1 MTSDQKKI
9 RLLLVDDHP
18 VLREGLANLLH
29 REPDFEV
36 VGQAGTGEE
45 AVRIVRDCRPDVCLL
60 DLSLPGMDGF
70 ETLARLR
77 AARPAAQVLM
87 LTSSESAFDADR
99 ALRDGASGFISK
111 NIEHRGIAAAVR
123 DVHRGATG
131 IRRGIEAAQR
141 PRDKGLLTPRELE
154 VLALMRKGLS
164 NVEIGRQLGITERTV
179 KGHVTEMLVKLG
191 ASDRAS
197 AVARG
202 FELGILAMPSTA
214 ARPAAQ

>member
-1 MTSDQKKI
+1 MNSDQNKI

-18 VLREGLANLLH
+18 LLREGLANLLH
-29 REPDFEV
+29 REPDFQV
-36 VGQAGTGEE
+36 VGQVGTGEE
-45 AVRIVRDCRPDVCLL
+45 AVRLVRDCRPDVCLL
-60 DLSLPGMDGF
+60 DLSLPGMNGF

-77 AARPAAQVLM
+77 AARPASRVLV
-87 LTSSESAFDADR
+87 LTSSESALDADR
-99 ALRDGASGFISK
+99 ALHDGACGFVSK
-111 NIEHRGIAAAVR
+111 NIEHREIVAAVR
-123 DVHRGATG
+123 DVHRGVTG
-131 IRRGIEAAQR
+131 IRLGVEAVPR

-191 ASDRAS
+191 ATDRAI

-202 FELGILAMPSTA
+202 FELGILALA
-214 ARPAAQ
+214 ASSAKR

>member
-1 MTSDQKKI
+1 MASDPI
-9 RLLLVDDHP
+9 
-18 VLREGLANLLH
+18 
-29 REPDFEV
+29 PDTPARHQAIYRRFRAQTFGQI
-36 VGQAGTGEE
+36 VGQAATGEE
-45 AVRIVRDCRPDVCLL
+45 ALGLADKCPADVCLL

-77 AARPAAQVLM
+77 DARPAARVLV

-123 DVHRGATG
+123 DAHRGATG
-131 IRRGIEAAQR
+131 IRRGIDEAQR

-202 FELGILAMPSTA
+202 FAPGILAMPSTA
-214 ARPAAQ
+214 ARPAAE

>member
-1 MTSDQKKI
+1 MTSDPNKI

-36 VGQAGTGEE
+36 VGQVGTGEE

-60 DLSLPGMDGF
+60 DLSLPGMNGF

-77 AARPAAQVLM
+77 AARPASRVLV

-99 ALRDGASGFISK
+99 ALRDGACGFVSK
-111 NIEHRGIAAAVR
+111 NIEHREIVAAVR

-131 IRRGIEAAQR
+131 IRRGVEAAPR

-164 NVEIGRQLGITERTV
+164 NVE
-179 KGHVTEMLVKLG
+179 MLVKLG

-202 FELGILAMPSTA
+202 FELGILAVASTA
-214 ARPAAQ
+214 ARSAPE

>member
-1 MTSDQKKI
+1 MTIAQKKI

-45 AVRIVRDCRPDVCLL
+45 ALRIVRDCRPDVCLL
-60 DLSLPGMDGF
+60 DLSLPGINGF

-77 AARPAAQVLM
+77 AARPAVRVLV

-99 ALRDGASGFISK
+99 ALREGACGFVSK

-123 DVHRGATG
+123 DVHRGVTG
-131 IRRGIEAAQR
+131 IRRGIEAVPR

-179 KGHVTEMLVKLG
+179 KGHVTEMLMKLG

-202 FELGILAMPSTA
+202 FELGMLAMPNAT
-214 ARPAAQ
+214 ARPAPQ